1 MDAKRAQE
9 IIDAPNMINVNYNGI
24 PVYLKEV
31 NVSNNMATVFPL
43 DEMDNVQEIDVK
55 GLQENTPT

>member
-1 MDAKRAQE
+1 MNAKRIQE

-31 NVSNNMATVFPL
+31 DENKNIATVFPL
-43 DEMDNVQEIDVK
+43 DEMENVQEVDVE
-55 GLQENTPT
+55 GLIEG